1 MHKSL
6 EQKVALVTGA
16 SRGIGKAI
24 ALSLAKQGAKIV
36 VNFNTGESAAA
47 QVVQDITKYD
57 GEAIAVQADVSQ
69 PEQVDQ
75 MIKQVMTAWST
86 IDILVNNAGVTQDRL
101 MIRMSP
107 DDWDPVVDVNL
118 RGAFLCTQLVLSQMV
133 KKRSGR
139 IINISSI
146 VGITGNPGQANY
158 AASKAGLIGL
168 TKALAREVASRNI
181 TVNALAP
188 GYIATSMVE
197 KVSEEVQEKILDRIP
212 MGRFGTPEDVAEAV
226 TFLCSE
232 GAGYITG
239 QVIVID
245 GGIIA

>member
-1 MHKSL
+1 MNKPL

-24 ALSLAKQGAKIV
+24 ALSLAQQGAKV
-36 VNFNTGESAAA
+36 AANFHTGKSEAEL
-47 QVVQDITKYD
+47 VVQDIMKYGGD
-57 GEAIAVQADVSQ
+57 AITVQADVSQ

-75 MIKQVMTAWST
+75 MIKKVMTTWST

-101 MIRMSP
+101 MIRMSSEE
-107 DDWDPVVDVNL
+107 WDPVVDVNL

-133 KKRSGR
+133 KQRYGR

-146 VGITGNPGQANY
+146 VGLTGNPGQANY

-168 TKALAREVASRNI
+168 TKSLAREVASRNI

-188 GYIATSMVE
+188 GYITTGMVK
-197 KVSEEVQEKILDRIP
+197 KVSEEVQQKILERIP
-212 MGRFGTPEDVAEAV
+212 MGRFGTPRDVAEAAV
-226 TFLCSE
+226 FLCSE